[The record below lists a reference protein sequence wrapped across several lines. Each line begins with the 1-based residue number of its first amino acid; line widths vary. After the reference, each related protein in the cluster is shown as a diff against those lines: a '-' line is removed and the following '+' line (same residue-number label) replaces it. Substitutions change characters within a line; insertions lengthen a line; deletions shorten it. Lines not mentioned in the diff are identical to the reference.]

1 MKEIAILLRVL
12 HLYSTNAHQLV
23 ARSSFFSDHEFLGE
37 AYLKYEED
45 YDSVVERIIGLYGE
59 DSIDLVI
66 IQDLAVQK
74 LKTIP
79 AKVDDNAIF
88 FLHILALEK
97 ELCDGIKK
105 LMPQISE
112 GSKQLFGEIANQ
124 SEIRQYKIKR
134 RIHK

>member
-1 MKEIAILLRVL
+1 MKEIAILLKVL
-12 HLYSTNAHQLV
+12 QEYGHLAHNLA
-23 ARSSFFSDHEFLGE
+23 ARSSFFADHEFLGE

-45 YDSVVERIIGLYGE
+45 YDSVVERVIGLYGE
-59 DSIDLVI
+59 DSIDLVM

-79 AKVDDNAIF
+79 GKADDNNIF

-124 SEIRQYKIKR
+124 SEIRQYKLKR